1 MKRDASASPPQR
13 TRATIPDEVKAAA
26 LADLVFMA
34 PAAVAAKY
42 GLKRS
47 TVNGWKSLERPGSDL
62 LTMGDATLISV
73 KKQRIGALMLEY
85 LEASLNA
92 LAAQA
97 YVTSDPN
104 YIAKQP
110 ADQLAILHGVIAD
123 KSIRLVEALHRSE
136 GGDPNGLDQ

>member
-1 MKRDASASPPQR
+1 
-13 TRATIPDEVKAAA
+13 
-26 LADLVFMA
+26 MA

-136 GGDPNGLDQ
+136 SSDSNGLDQ

>member
-1 MKRDASASPPQR
+1 MFMSPS
-13 TRATIPDEVKAAA
+13 
-26 LADLVFMA
+26 
-34 PAAVAAKY
+34 AVAAKY
-42 GLKRS
+42 GLKRD
-47 TVNGWKSLERPGSDL
+47 TVYKLRERELSNGPMSALPVSKLVEL
-62 LTMGDATLISV
+62 
-73 KKQRIGALMLEY
+73 KKQRIGALMMEY

-104 YIAKQP
+104 YIVKQP

-136 GGDPNGLDQ
+136 SSDSNGLDQ

>member
-1 MKRDASASPPQR
+1 MMTDRKRAI
-13 TRATIPDEVKAAA
+13 IPDEVRAAA

-42 GLKRS
+42 GLKPA
-47 TVNGWKSLERPGSDL
+47 TVRQWKSLERPTELALSEVDPSVI
-62 LTMGDATLISV
+62 TL
-73 KKQRIGALMLEY
+73 KKQRIGALMMEY

-104 YIAKQP
+104 YIVKQP

-136 GGDPNGLDQ
+136 GGDTPGIDQ